1 MVFLDVALRMS
12 KLIGFFQILIF
23 RSYCLQV
30 ETAYSYL
37 CQALSIVSIAA
48 TLQDKRASPQLYNH
62 TYLAYASCHHLGIYY
77 WFKTRIS
84 EYGATYE
91 GMD

>member
-30 ETAYSYL
+30 EIADSYL

-48 TLQDKRASPQLYNH
+48 TLQDK
-62 TYLAYASCHHLGIYY
+62 
-77 WFKTRIS
+77 TR
-84 EYGATYE
+84 
-91 GMD
+91 